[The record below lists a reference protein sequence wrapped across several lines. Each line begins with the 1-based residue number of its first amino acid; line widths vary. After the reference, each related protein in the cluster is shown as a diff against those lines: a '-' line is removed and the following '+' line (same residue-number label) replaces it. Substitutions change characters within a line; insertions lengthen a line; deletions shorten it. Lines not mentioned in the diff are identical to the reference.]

1 MANLREQPW
10 HASSILGP
18 YRFFDVKG
26 IQTKQAHGHSFINVP
41 ELNAAIALYQRLK
54 QDYRNI
60 DFTGKIG
67 IITTYKAQLNEL
79 KSRFERKFGEKIFDE
94 IEFNTTDAFQGR
106 EREIII
112 FSCVRAKAT
121 GGIGFLGDIRRMNVG
136 LTRAKSSL
144 WVLGDSNALQQGEFW
159 NRLIQDSQER
169 NRYTGGD
176 VMALLSK
183 PTSRDQLPREAP
195 QPGVNGYQR
204 PSTSLE
210 STAASS
216 TATMPGHTRNDPDIE
231 MIDAPSMP
239 GSRKSST
246 SGSSSSNETISYGN
260 RPRDPS
266 VKQGSRRTSIGGS
279 SRDSS
284 VIQESRKS
292 TPNPGASVK
301 QEDRKLAKPGSAM
314 GLNLQGKRPL
324 ESLKDEE
331 VPVKKE
337 KVSYTRIIWDNES

>member
-1 MANLREQPW
+1 
-10 HASSILGP
+10 
-18 YRFFDVKG
+18 
-26 IQTKQAHGHSFINVP
+26 
-41 ELNAAIALYQRLK
+41 
-54 QDYRNI
+54 
-60 DFTGKIG
+60 
-67 IITTYKAQLNEL
+67 
-79 KSRFERKFGEKIFDE
+79 
-94 IEFNTTDAFQGR
+94 
-106 EREIII
+106 
-112 FSCVRAKAT
+112 
-121 GGIGFLGDIRRMNVG
+121 MNVG

-183 PTSRDQLPREAP
+183 PTSRDQLP

-210 STAASS
+210 SIASS
-216 TATMPGHTRNDPDIE
+216 STSTMPGHKQNDPDVE

-239 GSRKSST
+239 GSRKSSI
-246 SGSSSSNETISYGN
+246 SGNSSSNETISYGN

-266 VKQGSRRTSIGGS
+266 VKQESRRTSIGGS

-284 VIQESRKS
+284 VKQESRKS
-292 TPNPGASVK
+292 TPNPGASVQ
-301 QEDRKLAKPGSAM
+301 QEDRKLAKPGSSL

-324 ESLKDEE
+324 ESLRDED

-337 KVSYTRIIWDNES
+337 KVSCTKIIWDNES